1 MDWFLYDNGLLTTS
15 PNIKKCRYADINSP
29 DTSSTLMT
37 CNNHEPLTPI
47 LKKNTGIAMTNDFPD
62 EKRVASSGKCQV
74 LNEMKRLIMWIQLQ
88 S

>member
-1 MDWFLYDNGLLTTS
+1 
-15 PNIKKCRYADINSP
+15 
-29 DTSSTLMT
+29 MT

-62 EKRVASSGKCQV
+62 KKRVASSGKCQV